1 MEWIEVFVSA
11 SQEGLEAAAGVL
23 YQCGLTGLMIHDET
37 DFAEFLENP
46 NREWDYIADE
56 LVEEKEK
63 QETGITFFLRDNLY
77 GREQLAQIRGALAAA
92 KAAEQETGVKLGTLE
107 MTMKNVQEE
116 DWANNWKKYFMPFP
130 VGERLIV
137 KPSWEELD
145 APTGKAV
152 LNIDPG
158 HIFGTGTHE
167 TTQLCM
173 ELMESVLKEEDRV
186 LDIGCGSGIL
196 SIAALLL
203 GAGEADAVDIDPN
216 AMQVVREN
224 CERNGIGDEKC
235 CVCAGNILEDK
246 ELHTRYSGKK
256 YDMVF
261 ANIVADIVIA
271 LTKQVP
277 EYIRDGGL
285 FLASGIISER
295 KDDVLAALA
304 AGGFRVE
311 EIRQKKDWVAVLSR
325 YAG

>member
-1 MEWIEVFVSA
+1 MEWIEIFIAA

-23 YQCGLTGLMIHDET
+23 YQCGLTGLMIHDGA
-37 DFAEFLENP
+37 DFEEFLENP
-46 NREWDYIADE
+46 NREWDYVADE
-56 LVEEKEK
+56 LVEEKEG

-77 GREQLAQIRGALAAA
+77 GREQLAQIKSALAAA
-92 KAAEQETGVKLGTLE
+92 KAAERETGLNLGTLE
-107 MTMKNVQEE
+107 MTMKNVKEE
-116 DWANNWKKYFMPFP
+116 DWANNWKKYFKPFP
-130 VGERLIV
+130 VGEKLIV
-137 KPSWEELD
+137 KPSWEEIS
-145 APTGKAV
+145 APAGKAV

-173 ELMESVLKEEDRV
+173 ELMETVLQDGDTV

-203 GAGEADAVDIDPN
+203 GAGKAEAVDIDPN
-216 AMQVVREN
+216 AIQIVREN
-224 CERNGIGDEKC
+224 CERNGMGSEKC
-235 CVCAGNILEDK
+235 HVRAGNILED
-246 ELHTRYSGKK
+246 ERLHEAYSGKK

-277 EYIRDGGL
+277 DYLKDGGL

-304 AGGFRVE
+304 AGGFQVE
-311 EIRQKKDWVAVLSR
+311 EIRQKKDWVAILSR

>member
-1 MEWIEVFVSA
+1 MEWIEVFVSV

-46 NREWDYIADE
+46 NREWDYVADE
-56 LVEEKEK
+56 LVEEKEQ
-63 QETGITFFLRDNLY
+63 QETGVTFFLRDNLY

-92 KAAEQETGVKLGTLE
+92 KAAERESGLALGSLE
-107 MTMKNVQEE
+107 MRMKNVQEE
-116 DWANNWKKYFMPFP
+116 DWANNWKKYFKPFP

-137 KPSWEELD
+137 KPSWEEFD
-145 APTGKAV
+145 APAGKTV

-173 ELMESVLKEEDRV
+173 ELMEAVLKKDDKA

-224 CERNGIGDEKC
+224 CERNGIDGAKC
-235 CVCAGNILEDK
+235 HVRAGNILEDK
-246 ELHTRYSGKK
+246 ALHAAYSGKK
-256 YDMVF
+256 YDIVF

-271 LTKQVP
+271 LTKQAP
-277 EYIRDGGL
+277 DYLKDGGL
-285 FLASGIISER
+285 FLSSGIISER

-304 AGGFRVE
+304 AAGFRVE
-311 EIRQKKDWVAVLSR
+311 EIRQKKDWVAILSR